1 MTKHE
6 ELMLIIVI
14 GSEEELGARSAARQ
28 ES

>member
-14 GSEEELGARSAARQ
+14 GSEEELEARSAARQ